1 MLKLL
6 YSLIVIT
13 LTISGTIFYNLQN
26 SHHGL
31 GGGIALPKVFWL
43 GYALWFWYFLPLLI
57 GIDSRISQKWRQLY
71 WIAWWNM
78 ALRAVVELVMMYFA
92 HNWHPYYGIAHDLFS
107 AVLILG
113 LIFTAT
119 TQTNIDQAVSW
130 NFRIMGVMFLIEAY
144 FAYYMLNNVHSDTG
158 AVYFVPGKPA
168 YQGIMVIT
176 WLVIIVLTVQQIILA
191 RKWLF
196 DYQLPAEID
205 SAKPAKSLTL

>member
-6 YSLIVIT
+6 YYLIIIT
-13 LTISGTIFYNLQN
+13 LTISGTIFYNFQN
-26 SHHGL
+26 SHQGL
-31 GGGIALPKVFWL
+31 GGAIALPKVFWL

-57 GIDSRISQKWRQLY
+57 GIDSRISSKWRQLY

-78 ALRAVVELVMMYFA
+78 AIRAVVELGMMYFA

-119 TQTNIDQAVSW
+119 TQTNIEQAVSG
-130 NFRIMGVMFLIEAY
+130 NFRIMGVMFVIEAY

-158 AVYFVPGKPA
+158 AVYFVPGKPE
-168 YQGIMVIT
+168 YQGIMLIT
-176 WLVIIVLTVQQIILA
+176 WLVILVLTVQQIILA
-191 RKWLF
+191 RKWL
-196 DYQLPAEID
+196 YLPPEID
-205 SAKPAKSLTL
+205 NPPVASH